1 MLPEP
6 IIHRLGRQDY
16 LSTLHAMQAF
26 TQTSDPDT
34 ADEIWLLE
42 HPPVYTMGQ
51 NAKPEHLLNT
61 HNIPVIATDRGGQ
74 VTYHG
79 PGQLVVYLLLNVQRL
94 HLKVRELVTAIE
106 QGVILLLADFG
117 ITATTQAKAPGVYV
131 LNQKIAALGLRIRH
145 GRCYHGLSLN
155 IDMDLSPFQ
164 GINPCG
170 YANLAVTQLRDLN
183 PKVDMDNAT
192 DKLIN
197 HLTTQ
202 LGYNR
207 HHE

>member
-6 IIHRLGRQDY
+6 IIRRLGCQDY
-16 LSTLHAMQAF
+16 LPTLHAMQAF
-26 TQTSDPDT
+26 TQASNTDT

-51 NAKPEHLLNT
+51 SAKSEHLLNT
-61 HNIPVIATDRGGQ
+61 HNIPVIPTDRGGQ

-117 ITATTQAKAPGVYV
+117 IAATTQAKAPGVYV

-155 IDMDLSPFQ
+155 IDMDLNPFQ

-183 PKVDMDNAT
+183 PKVDIDSAT
-192 DKLIN
+192 DKLID

-207 HHE
+207 QHE